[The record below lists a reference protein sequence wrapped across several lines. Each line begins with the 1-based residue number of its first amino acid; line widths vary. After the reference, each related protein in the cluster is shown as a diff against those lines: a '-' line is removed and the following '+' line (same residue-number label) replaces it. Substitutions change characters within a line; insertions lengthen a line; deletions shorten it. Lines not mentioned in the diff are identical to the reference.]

1 MKTKRA
7 APSDKESRFIEGLKD
22 YNLTIEE
29 INKSK
34 WRYCGGDF
42 NQHLKYYN
50 LCYPGSELPSKELE
64 CVCGHDIKN
73 NCYITDGKE
82 LLVLGSC
89 CIKRFKKN
97 CSRICEDCGNNHRN
111 RKVNR
116 CKDCRKGKCDYCNI
130 SCDKSY
136 TTCRDC
142 YYDKRY
148 SR

>member
-50 LCYPGSELPSKELE
+50 LCYPGSELPSKELSVFVE
-64 CVCGHDIKN
+64 DIKN

-82 LLVLGSC
+82 LLVLG
-89 CIKRFKKN
+89 I
-97 CSRICEDCGNNHRN
+97 
-111 RKVNR
+111 VA
-116 CKDCRKGKCDYCNI
+116 
-130 SCDKSY
+130 
-136 TTCRDC
+136 
-142 YYDKRY
+142 
-148 SR
+148 